1 MGFTTTYC
9 GKKLHNLEI
18 KLSSYFHINLYTH
31 YNGQNVYGILSTH
44 RFLIVNCNTAVN
56 IVSIRKTY
64 ETPTTAF

>member
-31 YNGQNVYGILSTH
+31 YNGQKCLRDSLHT
-44 RFLIVNCNTAVN
+44 
-56 IVSIRKTY
+56 SISHSQL
-64 ETPTTAF
+64 